1 MKTATHI
8 DIVKRAGARAT
19 ERYDRGKLYASV
31 RAACLSVRSPE
42 GMAESAA
49 ASVCDQVEHWCDS
62 HPEVTSDDI
71 RRIASRHL
79 DRIHPEAAYL
89 YKHHRLVL

>member
-1 MKTATHI
+1 MAGPLI
-8 DIVKRAGARAT
+8 DVVKRGGKRSS
-19 ERYDRGKLYASV
+19 ERFDPKKLHTSV

-49 ASVCDQVEHWCDS
+49 DSVCTVVIEWCRTR
-62 HPEVTSDDI
+62 PEITSDDL
-71 RRIASRHL
+71 RRVAALHL
-79 DRIHPEAAYL
+79 EGIHPEAAYL